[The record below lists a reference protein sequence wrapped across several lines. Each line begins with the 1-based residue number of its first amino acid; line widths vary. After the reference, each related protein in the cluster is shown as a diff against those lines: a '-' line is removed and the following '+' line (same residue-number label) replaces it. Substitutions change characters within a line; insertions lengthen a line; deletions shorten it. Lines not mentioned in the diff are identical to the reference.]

1 MSKIRGKE
9 RRKAIRLQAYH
20 LAKYRPASSEKE
32 QAQPI
37 LVALKDIG
45 AGGVC
50 LRTEEYLPVSTQ
62 IDLRIN
68 FPGLDYPISSI
79 AKVVW
84 IRQIGKTKRYE
95 VGAQFINLEESVSK
109 LIDEQVKLVY
119 QRANKKIGLFRRF
132 FTK

>member
-68 FPGLDYPISSI
+68 FPGLDYPISTL
-79 AKVVW
+79 ARVAW
-84 IRQIGKTKRYE
+84 IRQIGKSKRYE
-95 VGAQFINLEESVSK
+95 VGAQFVNLDES
-109 LIDEQVKLVY
+109 LRQIIDKHVKLTY
-119 QRANKKIGLFRRF
+119 ERFNKKAGFFRRLF
-132 FTK
+132 AK